1 MNFLPDVFVT
11 CETCKGQRYNE
22 ETLRVK
28 YRGYNIA
35 EILALPVREAVEVFQ
50 DVPRLRKPL
59 ELLSAVGL
67 DYLSLGQQS
76 HTLSGGE
83 AQRIKLVE
91 ELAKKSA
98 ANALYLMDEPSTGLH
113 MHDVG
118 KLIEVIQ
125 RLVDRGDTVCV
136 IEHNMDII
144 ASADWL
150 VEMGPQGGEDGGH
163 VLFSGTPASLVKKSP
178 KHSITAPFLK
188 EHLAE
193 IDSVAVGR
201 PDCWS
206 GGDDQTEVCR
216 EAAVSDGWD
225 G

>member
-1 MNFLPDVFVT
+1 M
-11 CETCKGQRYNE
+11 
-22 ETLRVK
+22 K

-35 EILALPVREAVEVFQ
+35 EILALPVREAIEVFQ

-59 ELLSAVGL
+59 ELLSDVGL
-67 DYLSLGQQS
+67 GYLSLGQQS

-91 ELAKKSA
+91 ELSKKSGG
-98 ANALYLMDEPSTGLH
+98 NALYLMDEPSTGLH

-118 KLIEVIQ
+118 KLIGVIQ

-150 VEMGPQGGEDGGH
+150 VEMGPNGGEEGGH
-163 VLFSGTPASLVKKSP
+163 VLFAGSPASLVRKSP
-178 KHSITAPFLK
+178 KRSVTAPFLQS
-188 EHLAE
+188 HLA
-193 IDSVAVGR
+193 GN
-201 PDCWS
+201 
-206 GGDDQTEVCR
+206 
-216 EAAVSDGWD
+216 
-225 G
+225 